1 MGKRSQLCQEEAQN
15 IVQLSSKGK
24 SSLEIARKL
33 KRDHRTIKKFLTEG
47 KVTRAK
53 QKRTKPKALSSRH
66 EKKVKNALLR
76 MPHSTSKTIFEAAG
90 LFEIPNLTRNGYLKK
105 IGNVKKKISTSVL
118 TKKHK

>member
-1 MGKRSQLCQEEAQN
+1 MGKQSQLCQDEVLN

-53 QKRTKPKALSSRH
+53 QKRTKSKALSPKDER
-66 EKKVKNALLR
+66 KVKNALLR
-76 MPHSTSKTIFEAAG
+76 MSRSTSKTIFKAAG
-90 LFEIPNLTRNGYLKK
+90 LSEIPTPIANLNIFILCKRHCLK
-105 IGNVKKKISTSVL
+105 SM
-118 TKKHK
+118 HHC